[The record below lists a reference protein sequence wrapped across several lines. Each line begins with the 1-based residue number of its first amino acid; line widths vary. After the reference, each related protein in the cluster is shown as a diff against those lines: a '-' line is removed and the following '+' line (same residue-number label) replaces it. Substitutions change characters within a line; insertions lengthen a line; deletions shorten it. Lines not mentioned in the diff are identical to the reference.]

1 MVWYCEVDSFSSQ
14 DLDKKIGNQNYFLC
28 GVYIVISLKGL
39 RHFLVCYVVA
49 KKLA

>member
-1 MVWYCEVDSFSSQ
+1 MIQYCEVDSFSSP

-28 GVYIVISLKGL
+28 DVYIVISLKGL
-39 RHFLVCYVVA
+39 RHFLVYVVA